1 MSSLSSTSRIMFSP
15 VKPPR
20 LVHAAHVRREVQ
32 SFVVPDDPEDPG
44 LTLADFWKELNYSP
58 EDFKDYD
65 LSDHWS
71 PKKDFGQYMN
81 EISESLFESFDLG
94 AYLLKSLVV

>member
-1 MSSLSSTSRIMFSP
+1 MSP

-20 LVHAAHVRREVQ
+20 PVHAAHVRREVQ
-32 SFVVPDDPEDPG
+32 SFVVPDNPG
-44 LTLADFWKELNYSP
+44 LTLADFWKELDYSP
-58 EDFKDYD
+58 EDFKDYH

-71 PKKDFGQYMN
+71 PKEDFGQYMN

-94 AYLLKSLVV
+94 GAYLLKSLVI